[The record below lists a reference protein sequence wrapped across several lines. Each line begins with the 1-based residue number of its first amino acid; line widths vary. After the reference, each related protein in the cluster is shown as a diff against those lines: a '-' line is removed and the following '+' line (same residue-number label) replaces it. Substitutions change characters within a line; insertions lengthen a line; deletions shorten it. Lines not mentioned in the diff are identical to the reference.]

1 MRDYTRAKSF
11 ALSIIVNIL
20 LLLAV
25 AVFIV
30 PKIIQYQEE
39 QLYVIDL
46 ESDWEPDNGGGNLFP
61 DKLSD
66 EDMAKRIN
74 QVVQAQSTAVTPVS
88 DAPEDAVNVPE
99 ASATGDKNSSSSSQG
114 GSQSGSGPGTGGGS
128 GGGHGGGHGT
138 GEGNGSG
145 YGDGSGDGTGTGEA
159 AHEPFDTEGFRQA
172 IEANKVYPPMATRR
186 RLEGYATIESTIE
199 TSGAVSSVSAVDS
212 TDSLFA
218 QAAVAAAYAVGSYP
232 NPTGETMHVT
242 TTVRF
247 ELIE

>member
-46 ESDWEPDNGGGNLFP
+46 ESDWEPDNGGGHAGGGGGGNLFP

-128 GGGHGGGHGT
+128 GGQ
-138 GEGNGSG
+138 
-145 YGDGSGDGTGTGEA
+145 
-159 AHEPFDTEGFRQA
+159 RQRL
-172 IEANKVYPPMATRR
+172 RR
-186 RLEGYATIESTIE
+186 RQRRRYGY
-199 TSGAVSSVSAVDS
+199 
-212 TDSLFA
+212 
-218 QAAVAAAYAVGSYP
+218 
-232 NPTGETMHVT
+232 
-242 TTVRF
+242 R
-247 ELIE
+247 